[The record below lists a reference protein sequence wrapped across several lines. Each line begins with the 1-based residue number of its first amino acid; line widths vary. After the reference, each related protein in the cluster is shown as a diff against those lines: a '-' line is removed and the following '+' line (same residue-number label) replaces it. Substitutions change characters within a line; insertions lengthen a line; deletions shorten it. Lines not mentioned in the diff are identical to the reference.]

1 MFFMVGCGTDFTS
14 RPVLAPG
21 GVRDRALMLLL
32 KPHIRSLTAGGLAV
46 LLEGVANLAE
56 PWPLKIVLDNVLKSK
71 ASNGWLGDV
80 ISSVAGPDRY
90 AILKLAAASVLVIA
104 AIEAI
109 CQYWEKMLTI
119 NVAQR
124 VMHDLRG
131 MVYGH
136 IQRLSLAYH
145 AKKQTGD
152 LIGCLTSDIDA
163 IQSFIASGLLGAVV
177 NALTLA
183 GMAAVMFYL
192 NPRFTLVA
200 LASSPLLFAF
210 VYRYTRRIK
219 VASRAVRKK
228 EGEMMSLFQEVL
240 SSTRVVKAFA
250 REDQEQRRLE
260 TESLAS
266 VEIAMRARALKVALP
281 PVVDLIVAASTA
293 LVLFLGGRMAL
304 RGEIS
309 AGSLVLFVWYLGRM
323 YKPMREL
330 SKSSDAYAKAT
341 IGYERIKDVLST
353 ESEVE
358 DIPGARPVSALRG
371 EVEFDRVGF
380 SFEPGYPVLKQVS
393 LRIPA
398 GQVAALVGPTGAGK
412 TTIVS
417 LLARFYD
424 PDEGAVR
431 IDGTDVKMFQQKS
444 LRRQISFVLQETL
457 LFRGPV
463 WYNIAYGK
471 PEASRGE
478 VLRAAHVANAHEFIQ
493 RLPNGYDTIVGERGD
508 TLSGGQR
515 QRIAIA
521 RAVLYDA
528 PILIL
533 DEVATGLDAASQNLV
548 LDALDRLMEG
558 KTSIVISHSLSN
570 VRSAGVIFVLKGG
583 QIVEQGKHDELL
595 ANQGVYAELYE
606 AQNRLGS
613 PV

>member
-1 MFFMVGCGTDFTS
+1 MVGCGIDFASKPVATS
-14 RPVLAPG
+14 G
-21 GVRDRALMLLL
+21 GVRDRALTLLL

-71 ASNGWLGDV
+71 PSYGWLGGV
-80 ISSVAGPDRY
+80 ISSAAGSDRY

-145 AKKQTGD
+145 AKKHTGD

-163 IQSFIASGLLGAVV
+163 IQSFIASGLLGAFV

-200 LASSPLLFAF
+200 LASAPLLFAI

-309 AGSLVLFVWYLGRM
+309 AGSLVLFIWYLGRM

-330 SKSSDAYAKAT
+330 SKSSDAYAKAAT
-341 IGYERIKDVLST
+341 GYERIKDVLST
-353 ESEVE
+353 DSEVE
-358 DIPGARPVSALRG
+358 DIPGARPMSAIRG
-371 EVEFDRVGF
+371 EIEFDHVGF
-380 SFEPGYPVLKQVS
+380 GFEPGYPVLKQVS
-393 LRIPA
+393 LKIPA

-424 PDEGAVR
+424 PDQGTVR
-431 IDGTDVKMFQQKS
+431 IDGTDVRMFEQKS

-478 VLRAAHVANAHEFIQ
+478 ILRAAHVANAHEFIQ
-493 RLPNGYDTIVGERGD
+493 RLPNGYDTVVGERGD

-548 LDALDRLMEG
+548 LDALDRLMQG
-558 KTSIVISHSLSN
+558 KTSIVISHSLAN

-583 QIVEQGKHDELL
+583 QIVEHGKHDELL